1 MLNVSR
7 WTVYKIVRELNL
19 ENVTELNNISND
31 NLDQHIQQ
39 FKQVHGP
46 IAGQSHALGYLQ
58 SLFLCVQQERVAE
71 ALVRVDP
78 TNSGLRWA
86 ES

>member
-1 MLNVSR
+1 M
-7 WTVYKIVRELNL
+7 VRELNL
-19 ENVTELNNISND
+19 ENVTEFNNISND
-31 NLDQHIQQ
+31 NLYQHIQQ
-39 FKQVHGP
+39 FKQVDGL
-46 IAGQSHALGYLQ
+46 IAGRSHALGYLQ
-58 SLFLCVQQERVAE
+58 SLVLCVQQERVAE